1 MNKKT
6 AACVA
11 LVIILS
17 TSLAFADWIALDSEF
32 SGNAVSLDL
41 RSVSDLELAID
52 MRLMALHT
60 NIVARNDS
68 DFAVIELDDSGT
80 TAEIGSPKL
89 PVIRRLVQIPEG
101 ASVRVSATGR
111 TQYYPIEELT
121 GAREILPAQPGVEKL
136 SGAAANAPLAYN
148 AQVYES
154 DSWFFSNL
162 AEIGRIGRL
171 RGHRVAWLS
180 IMPVDYNPAQ
190 GLIKVV
196 SDVQITL
203 EFPGADWEATREVL
217 SRNADPRTH
226 AIAAGMAINGQAFGD
241 KAPVYFA
248 PASYLIIGAREFFDV
263 PEMQELVAAKVS
275 KGYRVEFYD
284 ETQFA
289 SADDVKA
296 LILDAYESWERPP
309 SFVLLLGDT
318 NIVPEAVGESSARP
332 ATDFRYQLMDADDP
346 FPDLAVGRFPARTIG
361 DVAILAAKT
370 LQNEM
375 ADFDSSL
382 WVKKAT
388 FMASVDNSHISEGTH
403 NHVIN
408 TYMNDHGYDSTKL
421 YYARGATTQQVRDAV
436 NAGLSL
442 LTYSG
447 HGATT
452 HWSDGP
458 YFDQT
463 DVANLNN
470 AAFPFVSS
478 YACVT
483 GRFTEDES
491 FAETWVL
498 ADNGAV
504 AFWGS
509 SLNSLWEEDDILER
523 LVYDGFFRGGGP
535 QRMIPWVSGMTDYGK
550 IGFWGHYG
558 GQGYSLRYLE
568 MYNLMGDPEQMVFSE
583 QPYEPDAHIWGSV
596 TEDGVDISFEV
607 AGAPYAMIGLSQS
620 GGNLSCAW
628 ADNAGSGA
636 LNYRRAMTKG
646 EQLLLT
652 VTGHNLI
659 PLSMTLTVGDEL
671 PDPPIADDDDD
682 AMDDDPGDDDSDDD
696 SGDDGSKDSGD
707 DSSDSDSGGCCGG

>member
-1 MNKKT
+1 MIKKI

-11 LVIILS
+11 LIFVPF
-17 TSLAFADWIALDSEF
+17 TSAAFADWIALDSEF
-32 SGNAVSLDL
+32 SGNAVSLDF

-60 NIVARNDS
+60 NIAMRSDS

-101 ASVRVSATGR
+101 ANVRVSATGR
-111 TQYYPIEELT
+111 TQYYSIEELT

-136 SGAAANAPLAYN
+136 FGASANTPFAYN

-196 SDVQITL
+196 SDVRITL

-217 SRNADPRTH
+217 SRDADPRTH
-226 AIAAGMAINGQAFGD
+226 AIAEGLAINGLDFAD
-241 KAPVYFA
+241 KAPIHFV
-248 PASYLIIGAREFFDV
+248 PTSYLIIGAQEFFDV
-263 PEMQELVAAKVS
+263 PEMQELVAAKER
-275 KGYRVEFYD
+275 KGYRVAFYD
-284 ETQFA
+284 EAQYET
-289 SADDVKA
+289 ADDVKA
-296 LILDAYESWERPP
+296 LIQGAYESWEHPP
-309 SFVLLLGDT
+309 SYVLLLGDT
-318 NIVPEAVGESSARP
+318 NIVPEGIGESTARP

-346 FPDLAVGRFPARTIG
+346 FPDLAVGRFPARTAG
-361 DVAILAAKT
+361 DVAVIAAKT

-375 ADFDSSL
+375 ADFDSNF
-382 WVKKAT
+382 WIKQAG
-388 FMASVDNSHISEGTH
+388 FMASVDNSQISEGTH
-403 NHVIN
+403 NHVIS
-408 TYMNDHGYDSTKL
+408 TYMDDYGYDSTML
-421 YYARGATTQQVRDAV
+421 YYSRGATTQQVRDAV

-478 YACVT
+478 FACVT

-498 ADNGAV
+498 ADKGAV

-509 SLNSLWEEDDILER
+509 SLNSMWEEDDILER
-523 LVYDGFFRGGGP
+523 LVYEGFFQGGGP
-535 QRMIPWVSGMTDYGK
+535 QGMIPWVSGMTDYGK

-583 QPYEPDAHIWGSV
+583 QPYEPDVQIWGSV
-596 TEDGVDISFEV
+596 TEEGVDISFEV

-620 GGNLSCAW
+620 GENLSCAW
-628 ADNAGSGA
+628 ANNAGSGA
-636 LNYRRAMTKG
+636 LNYRETMAKG

-671 PDPPIADDDDD
+671 PDPPIADDDD
-682 AMDDDPGDDDSDDD
+682 ADDDDDDTDDDSDDD
-696 SGDDGSKDSGD
+696 SGDDGQKDSGD